1 MLYLM
6 PSCEG
11 IFIAQ
16 SKEPH
21 MFVWVRDRATGH
33 RFDVPETDP
42 RIRDGLFVLV
52 KDKRYPAS
60 SVARRPKHCINHK
73 KES

>member
-1 MLYLM
+1 
-6 PSCEG
+6 
-11 IFIAQ
+11 
-16 SKEPH
+16 

-33 RFDVPETDP
+33 RFDVPETDA
-42 RIRDGLFVLV
+42 RIRSGLFVVV

-60 SVARRPKHCINHK
+60 AVARRPLHCINHK